1 MDMQVPH
8 PVRQT
13 AASAAAHATTTA
25 TAAALASARSGGGAQ
40 FLTFSAAGATYAL
53 GIAAIKEII
62 EFGHITAVP
71 LMPPFIRGIIN
82 LRGAVVPVI
91 DLAARLGFDTATP
104 DRRTCVVVV
113 EVPQGGE
120 VFELGLVVDGVN
132 EVLEL
137 DAGTLEPAPSFG
149 ATIRSDFISAM
160 ARIRNRFVIVLRAEQ
175 VLSIDEVSS
184 LARVDAAPAAA
195 PAHAH
200 RVAA

>member
-1 MDMQVPH
+1 MDMQVP
-8 PVRQT
+8 PPLRQ
-13 AASAAAHATTTA
+13 AAATAAHAATT
-25 TAAALASARSGGGAQ
+25 AALANARAGTGDGGAQ

-91 DLAARLGFDTATP
+91 DLAARLGFNAATP

-113 EVPQGGE
+113 EVAQGGE
-120 VFELGLVVDGVN
+120 ACELGMVVDGVS
-132 EVLEL
+132 EVIAL
-137 DAGTLEPAPSFG
+137 DPAALEPAPSFG

-160 ARIRNRFVIVLRAEQ
+160 ARIRGHFVIVLRLDQ

-184 LARVDAAPAAA
+184 LARVDGATA
-195 PAHAH
+195 

>member
-8 PVRQT
+8 PVRQAAAT
-13 AASAAAHATTTA
+13 AANAGTATTTA
-25 TAAALASARSGGGAQ
+25 AATTAALASARAGGGAQ

-82 LRGAVVPVI
+82 LRGAVLPVI
-91 DLAARLGFDTATP
+91 DLAARLGFDCATP

-113 EVPQGGE
+113 EVAQGSE
-120 VFELGLVVDGVN
+120 VGELGLVVDGVS

-137 DAGTLEPAPSFG
+137 DPAALEPAPSFG

-160 ARIRNRFVIVLRAEQ
+160 ARIRNRFVIVLRLEQ

-184 LARVDAAPAAA
+184 LARLDGTAA
-195 PAHAH
+195 

>member
-8 PVRQT
+8 PVQQ
-13 AASAAAHATTTA
+13 AAAQAAAHAATA
-25 TAAALASARSGGGAQ
+25 TALASARAGNGAQ

-91 DLAARLGFDTATP
+91 DLAARLGFDSATP

-120 VFELGLVVDGVN
+120 MFELGLVVDGVS

-137 DAGTLEPAPSFG
+137 DAGALEPAPSFG
-149 ATIRSDFISAM
+149 ATIRSDFIGAM
-160 ARIRNRFVIVLRAEQ
+160 ARIRDRFVIVLRPEQ
-175 VLSIDEVSS
+175 VLSIDEVSN
-184 LARVDAAPAAA
+184 LARVAA
-195 PAHAH
+195 
-200 RVAA
+200 